1 MTTINKLTR
10 HTPFRLVYGQDA
22 VMPMEFI
29 MLSMCIETI
38 TDISDSSI
46 IEERLSQLLQLEE
59 DRFVTVFHQQ
69 VQKAREKACH
79 DQHIK
84 KKKFKFGDLVL
95 LYENKF
101 MQHNR
106 NSRKHWLDQMTEIG
120 VAQLETLNGELLGGM
135 VNGSWLKPYKEGQKF
150 AK

>member
-10 HTPFRLVYGQDA
+10 NTPFRLVYGQDA

-59 DRFVTVFHQQ
+59 DRFVTLFHQQ
-69 VQKAREKACH
+69 VQKDREKACH

-106 NSRKHWLDQMTEIG
+106 NS
-120 VAQLETLNGELLGGM
+120 
-135 VNGSWLKPYKEGQKF
+135 
-150 AK
+150 